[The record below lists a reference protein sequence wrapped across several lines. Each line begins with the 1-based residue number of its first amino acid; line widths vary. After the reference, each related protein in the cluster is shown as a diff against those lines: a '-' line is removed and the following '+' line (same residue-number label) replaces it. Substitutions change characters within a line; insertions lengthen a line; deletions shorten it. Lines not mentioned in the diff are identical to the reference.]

1 METTAIKTPAHF
13 LTCEDVPFIDL
24 RIEQLQK
31 QIKANI
37 EAGKFIGLLAK
48 ELDQI
53 QVIRLQL
60 LTGSGDLDTT
70 KHLSIGRIW

>member
-1 METTAIKTPAHF
+1 METTVIKTPAHC
-13 LTCEDVPFIDL
+13 LTCEDIPIVDT

-48 ELDQI
+48 ELDQL
-53 QVIRLQL
+53 QAIRFHL
-60 LTGSGDLDTT
+60 LTGSGELDTT
-70 KHLSIGRIW
+70 KHLAIGRIW